1 MPDLILASASPRRR
15 ELLSLTG
22 LTFTIDARSSAGA
35 KHSLSLHGIPGK
47 SFWLLIPWSPCTTFR
62 SENRKM
68 RKMRAACFVLYLG
81 SGIRYIPGFVPF
93 HAMVRFSPDW
103 THRMSISWK

>member
-22 LTFTIDARSSAGA
+22 LTFTIDAAEVDEHTSLGA
-35 KHSLSLHGIPGK
+35 KEAVQEL
-47 SFWLLIPWSPCTTFR
+47 WLLIPWSPCTTFR

-81 SGIRYIPGFVPF
+81 SGIRCIPGFVPF